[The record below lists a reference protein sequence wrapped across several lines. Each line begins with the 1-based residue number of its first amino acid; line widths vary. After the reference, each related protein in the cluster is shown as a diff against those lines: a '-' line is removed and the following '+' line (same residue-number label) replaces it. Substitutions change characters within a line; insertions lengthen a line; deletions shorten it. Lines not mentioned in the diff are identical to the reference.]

1 MALQIFKYNRI
12 RFDQLYGDVRNFMT
26 TKFLQVGEVF
36 SPASAYGQ
44 LLYVILDLAR
54 LMFYYIEDSITE
66 LNIMTAGRDQS
77 IIGLARLAG
86 HNPTRAI
93 SASGTVLLG
102 YNGSTVDMYG
112 NTVIIPNYSKLV
124 DQATGLSYVITT
136 NTEEVRINL
145 SGKQVVEV
153 KVTQGSFEVQTITGT
168 GYPLQSYNIKPRK
181 GTQIDNFIYRIY
193 VNNEL
198 WKNYDSLYD
207 IPYDA
212 PGVIVKTGLDTGID
226 IFFGNLYFGKI
237 PPAGSVIRVEYLISA
252 GDAGNILMD
261 EMPNFQWED
270 DGFDLAGN
278 SVDLNAIINIGV
290 GKPIIFGSDAEPIFL
305 TRILAPKTS
314 RSYVLANANSY
325 VYFLEKYN
333 FFAVVDAFSTFD
345 DNDVSDDNVVYL
357 FLIPDV
363 NKRKPSN
370 SNYYTIPENLFLLS
384 DNEKQKIYDVIE
396 ESGQK
401 TLNTIVKI
409 VDPIVKKYVINLN
422 VRAFEGYSKDI
433 IRQNIISKTS
443 DYFLKNRRRDK
454 IPTSDLVS
462 IVESVEGVDS
472 VNIWFMSEENEA
484 FHAIPENADSTLEI
498 GLDEFGDI
506 VIGRGELALIRGGWP
521 DRNGVFIE
529 DSTSQSKPST
539 INISFG
545 KDTIKSLNIDLHRI
559 NIDSIK
565 NG

>member
-12 RFDQLYGDVRNFMT
+12 QFDQLYSDVRSFMT

-66 LNIMTAGRDQS
+66 LNIMTAGRSQS

-86 HNPTRAI
+86 HNPTRSIA
-93 SASGTVLLG
+93 ASGTLMLG
-102 YNGSTVDMYG
+102 YNGTTVDMYG

-124 DQATGLSYVITT
+124 DQNTGLNYLITT

-145 SGKQVVEV
+145 SGKQTVEV
-153 KVTQGSFEVQTITGT
+153 KVTQGSFEVQTVTGT
-168 GYPLQSYNIKPRK
+168 GRPLQSYNIKPKK
-181 GTQIDNFIYRIY
+181 GNQIDNFIYRIY
-193 VNNEL
+193 VNNEQ

-212 PGVIVKTGLDTGID
+212 PGVIVKTGMDTGID
-226 IFFGNLYFGKI
+226 IFFGNLYFGRI
-237 PPAGSVIRVEYLISA
+237 PEVGSVIRVEYLVSD

-261 EMPNFQWED
+261 EIPNFEWED

-278 SVDLNAIINIGV
+278 TVDLNAIIKIGM
-290 GKPIIFGSDAEPIFL
+290 GKPIIFGSDAEPLFL
-305 TRILAPKTS
+305 TRVLAPKTS
-314 RSYVLANANSY
+314 RAYVLANADSY

-333 FFAVVDAFSTFD
+333 FFSVVDAFNTFE

-370 SNYYTIPENLFLLS
+370 SNYYTIPQSLFLLS
-384 DNEKQKIYDVIE
+384 PDEKQKIYDVIE

-409 VDPIVKKYVINLN
+409 IDPIIKKYVLNLN

-454 IPTSDLVS
+454 IPTSDLVA

-472 VNIWFMSEENEA
+472 VNVWFMSEENEA
-484 FHAIPENADSTLEI
+484 YHANPANANSTIDI

-506 VIGRGELALIRGGWP
+506 TIGRGELALVRGGWP
-521 DRNGVFIE
+521 DRNGVFLE

-545 KDTIKSLNIDLHRI
+545 KDTPKSLNLEIHRI
-559 NIDSIK
+559 NIDNIK